1 MTGETASITGKNRIR
16 DTFTGSNSDANIL
29 YLSDSAN
36 GDALFMDDIYSEFGD
51 AARLSLIREVRAGAG
66 DDVVDVT
73 TERYAGIPGVAVNG
87 MTVRGGAGDDVLWGA
102 GYNQKFF
109 GDDGNDWIVGSA
121 ADDVIA
127 GGAGNDTL
135 AGGGGK
141 DTFAF
146 GGNWGSDVVSQTAT
160 GSVILWFETGD
171 LSNWDAS
178 TLTYTDGAN
187 SVKVSGVAADKVAL
201 KFGDDGSAQ
210 YKTLAAAGAFLES
223 TAEAVFETEAARQT
237 GILASL

>member
-1 MTGETASITGKNRIR
+1 M
-16 DTFTGSNSDANIL
+16 
-29 YLSDSAN
+29 
-36 GDALFMDDIYSEFGD
+36 
-51 AARLSLIREVRAGAG
+51 
-66 DDVVDVT
+66 
-73 TERYAGIPGVAVNG
+73 
-87 MTVRGGAGDDVLWGA
+87 
-102 GYNQKFF
+102 F

-135 AGGGGK
+135 AGGGGS

-146 GGNWGSDVVSQTAT
+146 GGNWGADTVSQAAT
-160 GSVILWFETGD
+160 GSVTLWFESGD
-171 LSNWDAS
+171 ISKWDAA

-187 SVKVSGVAADKVAL
+187 SVKVSGVAAEQVTL

-223 TAEAVFETEAARQT
+223 TAEAVFETEAMRT
-237 GILASL
+237 NGILASL